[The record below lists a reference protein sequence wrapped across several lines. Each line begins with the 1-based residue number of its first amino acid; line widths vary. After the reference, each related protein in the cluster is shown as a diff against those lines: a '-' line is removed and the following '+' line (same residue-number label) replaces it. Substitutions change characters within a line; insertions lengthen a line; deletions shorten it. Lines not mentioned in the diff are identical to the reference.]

1 SCATLV
7 SAVANLANLITD
19 KCIFICKKNFFH
31 LIVFIN
37 IYIYKTFFYI
47 TRFVGM
53 IEFYHTIPFLMDIIG
68 LVLAMSLTLTQM
80 ITTTNDMERIIKSI
94 NVTVLTLHLFVF
106 NYMGQKVTDASSNA
120 CEKVYNSVWY
130 SASASE
136 QKLLLLIM
144 KRRFHPLI
152 LTACRF
158 YVMSLQNF
166 GMILQ
171 TAISY
176 CMFMRQL

>member
-1 SCATLV
+1 
-7 SAVANLANLITD
+7 
-19 KCIFICKKNFFH
+19 
-31 LIVFIN
+31 
-37 IYIYKTFFYI
+37 
-47 TRFVGM
+47 
-53 IEFYHTIPFLMDIIG
+53 
-68 LVLAMSLTLTQM
+68 
-80 ITTTNDMERIIKSI
+80 MERVMRSISVSIPTLII
-94 NVTVLTLHLFVF
+94 LFVS
-106 NYMGQKVTDASSNA
+106 NYMGQRVTDASSNA

-152 LTACRF
+152 LTACKF